1 MTRSE
6 LARLIDHTLL
16 KPDATEQDIRRLC
29 QEAAEYG
36 FASVCVHPV
45 FVPLAA
51 AILSGT
57 EIRVGT
63 VVGFPLGANFP
74 EAKAYEAR
82 LAVERGAVEIDM
94 VMNIGALK
102 GGDHRRVVEDIRAVV
117 ESAGEG
123 ARVKVILETGLLT
136 DEEKVAACEL
146 SREAGAHFVKTST
159 GFGYGGATEHDVA
172 LMRRTVGDAMGV
184 KAAGGIRDAATALR
198 LVAAGATRIGCS
210 ASVAVVQGLAD

>member
-1 MTRSE
+1 
-6 LARLIDHTLL
+6 
-16 KPDATEQDIRRLC
+16 
-29 QEAAEYG
+29 
-36 FASVCVHPV
+36 VHPV

-159 GFGYGGATEHDVA
+159 GFAGGGATVPHVE
-172 LMRRTVGDAMGV
+172 LMRRSVSSAVQV
-184 KAAGGIRDAATALR
+184 KASGGVRGLDAAIAMLE
-198 LVAAGATRIGCS
+198 AGATRLGTS
-210 ASVAVVQGLAD
+210 ASATILGELRARAAGGVATGAEDSTSY

>member
-117 ESAGEG
+117 ESAGE
-123 ARVKVILETGLLT
+123 L
-136 DEEKVAACEL
+136 
-146 SREAGAHFVKTST
+146 
-159 GFGYGGATEHDVA
+159 
-172 LMRRTVGDAMGV
+172 RRPP
-184 KAAGGIRDAATALR
+184 
-198 LVAAGATRIGCS
+198 
-210 ASVAVVQGLAD
+210 